1 MTETNGDAREVP
13 VALYDRLST
22 ASQAKEGYASEGHM
36 RELREELAATGR
48 RVVAEIAEAD
58 EKRWMYDRPGVRRLL
73 KLAEAGEIE
82 EVWAWSW
89 RRYGEGSVPQRLEED
104 LEDLG
109 VALRALDDGGEGLGG
124 KILRAVGGALSSEEQ
139 ADRVR
144 KSKMGLGAKAGKG
157 HVIGSGRGPRYGFRI
172 VRNERGRAV
181 AYETCEP
188 KMGVVRRIFE
198 MLGAG
203 TSIYAVQVA
212 LEESG
217 VDAPRG
223 GARWSRDTIK
233 KIVREDTYLP
243 HTAGELDALA
253 AEGLLSGEVREA
265 LDPSRPYGIDYYGRT
280 RTRRISRHTK
290 KRRAE
295 PAPRGEWTA
304 IPVDL
309 FGSGLDRARVLG
321 ARSSIEDNREPSRA
335 GDRREWE
342 LSRGFLYCAECGRA
356 MNAWAPSRRKDLFY
370 YRCPNLHKARGNV
383 PARCPNNTC
392 HRAGELEFWA
402 WTTFQVSADPENL
415 VRLYDEKIAE
425 RSSRVSPEALKRR
438 RSELELERRGYLKQN
453 ARGVISDAELDALL
467 AGTEEERAQVIQGL
481 EDAREAD
488 AGLERARQER
498 DEAVRFIRSNGQ
510 FFFVDDP
517 EEKRG
522 CYRRLGARFEVAKD
536 GALTLRFGVDLTRQ
550 GERSEAGEEGLRLTT
565 TR

>member
-1 MTETNGDAREVP
+1 MD
-13 VALYDRLST
+13 LS
-22 ASQAKEGYASEGHM
+22 A
-36 RELREELAATGR
+36 
-48 RVVAEIAEAD
+48 
-58 EKRWMYDRPGVRRLL
+58 
-73 KLAEAGEIE
+73 
-82 EVWAWSW
+82 
-89 RRYGEGSVPQRLEED
+89 
-104 LEDLG
+104 
-109 VALRALDDGGEGLGG
+109 
-124 KILRAVGGALSSEEQ
+124 
-139 ADRVR
+139 
-144 KSKMGLGAKAGKG
+144 
-157 HVIGSGRGPRYGFRI
+157 
-172 VRNERGRAV
+172 
-181 AYETCEP
+181 
-188 KMGVVRRIFE
+188 
-198 MLGAG
+198 
-203 TSIYAVQVA
+203 
-212 LEESG
+212 
-217 VDAPRG
+217 
-223 GARWSRDTIK
+223 
-233 KIVREDTYLP
+233 
-243 HTAGELDALA
+243 
-253 AEGLLSGEVREA
+253 
-265 LDPSRPYGIDYYGRT
+265 
-280 RTRRISRHTK
+280 
-290 KRRAE
+290 
-295 PAPRGEWTA
+295 
-304 IPVDL
+304 
-309 FGSGLDRARVLG
+309 SGLDRARVLG

-383 PARCPNNTC
+383 PARCSNNTC

-402 WTTFQVSADPENL
+402 WATFQVSADPENL